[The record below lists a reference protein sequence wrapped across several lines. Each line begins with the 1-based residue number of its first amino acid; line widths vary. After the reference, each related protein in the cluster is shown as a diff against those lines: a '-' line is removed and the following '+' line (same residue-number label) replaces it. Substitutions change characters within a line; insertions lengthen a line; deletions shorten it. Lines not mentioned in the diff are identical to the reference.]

1 MINCITSVTG
11 DLVTVLHKNNNLKY
25 QFNVFNK
32 RNFYLL
38 LKYVDQLTMYTEF
51 VNEKTNIRF
60 PQNTILGTCEE
71 F

>member
-11 DLVTVLHKNNNLKY
+11 DLVTVLHIKKNLKY

-38 LKYVDQLTMYTEF
+38 LKYVD
-51 VNEKTNIRF
+51 
-60 PQNTILGTCEE
+60 
-71 F
+71 